1 MEIHPGRS
9 RRAPRHH
16 VQALGNRWRQ
26 WLLAEH
32 RLSGVNR
39 GDGQRGV
46 CGVVRRDHHRVHL
59 GIGDQRESVGHG
71 AGPGNSVA
79 NPLRPGEID
88 VGHHADRCA
97 RDLPVQGGDV
107 VGTHDPGADDA
118 HANVQLILAFR
129 GSVSG

>member
-1 MEIHPGRS
+1 LR
-9 RRAPRHH
+9 
-16 VQALGNRWRQ
+16 ALGNRWRQ

-46 CGVVRRDHHRVHL
+46 CGVGRRDHHRVHL
-59 GIGDQRESVGHG
+59 GIGDQRESVGRG

-118 HANVQLILAFR
+118 HANVHLILAFR